1 MAITKVVGDV
11 TFTFPDLWY
20 VFGNQRVSVAGTS
33 TKATMAYGG
42 VTETRTLVS
51 GAAEF
56 SLTPFIRMAFDPTNI
71 NGRTSTGVSGTYK
84 LKSAGSITLTL
95 TDGATTDT
103 QAVPFMFAG
112 MVAKPSHK
120 PTEEW
125 VVYAPNYAGDITI
138 LTDQPTSLE
147 VSIDG
152 GTAVSKSFALTGYG
166 FRVDN
171 TLWGSSDTD
180 IQQVDVK
187 YYGYSLIN
195 GTVTGDLVTPDC
207 TLHILFDWSDCDMI
221 SLRWLDALGRTHY
234 RVFKKGQLAQSTN
247 TNGTYSEGEAVDYVS
262 GWSKGNGNYRTGM
275 SITHT
280 MTLALNAQR
289 EELIPELMT
298 LLASDFVDMMVESG
312 KWVRVDVVDASF
324 VKTNKHLQDFVV
336 QINVPTEK
344 IPLR

>member
-1 MAITKVVGDV
+1 MAITKVVGNA
-11 TFTFPDLWY
+11 TFTFPDIWY

-33 TKATMAYGG
+33 TKATITYGG
-42 VTETRTLVS
+42 ITETRALNA

-56 SLTPFIRMAFDPTNI
+56 DLSPFIRMAFDPTDI
-71 NGRTSTGVSGTYK
+71 NGRTATGVSGTYK

-95 TDGATTDT
+95 GDGSSTST

-147 VSIDG
+147 VSVDG
-152 GTAVSKSFALTGYG
+152 GTAVAKSFALTGYG

-180 IQQVDVK
+180 IQQVDVN

-195 GTVTGDLVTPDC
+195 GTLTGDLVTPDC
-207 TLHILFDWSDCDMI
+207 TLHIIFDWSDCDMV

-234 RVFKKGQLAQSTN
+234 RILKDGQLTQTTEST
-247 TNGTYSEGEAVDYVS
+247 GAYSLGAAVDYS
-262 GWSKGNGNYRTGM
+262 GGWSKGDGNYRNEM
-275 SITHT
+275 KARKVQ
-280 MTLALNAQR
+280 TLVLPAQR
-289 EELIPELMT
+289 KELIPELMT
-298 LLASDFVDMMVESG
+298 LLASDFVDMYVGNS

-324 VKTNKHLQDFVV
+324 TETHKHLQDFQV
-336 QINVPTEK
+336 QISIPTEN
-344 IPLR
+344 IPTR